1 MIIIEWVNF
10 NYSLFLRKERSDLK
24 LVNLKIRDLEYENLK
39 KLAQNKTKQF
49 INEFIFTENQA
60 DILEDITE
68 NYSNLLNGERLK
80 FERWREF

>member
-1 MIIIEWVNF
+1 M
-10 NYSLFLRKERSDLK
+10 K
-24 LVNLKIRDLEYENLK
+24 KILK
-39 KLAQNKTKQF
+39 KLALTNKTKQF

-80 FERWREF
+80 FDAERVQFF